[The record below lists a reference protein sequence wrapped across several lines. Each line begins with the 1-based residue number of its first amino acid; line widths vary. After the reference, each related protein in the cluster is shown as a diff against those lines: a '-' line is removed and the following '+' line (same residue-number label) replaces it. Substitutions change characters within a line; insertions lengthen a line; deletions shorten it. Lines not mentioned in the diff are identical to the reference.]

1 MKILMCC
8 ALLVCLPGCIP
19 IGIRGTSITA
29 TELPSCIARSE
40 IETPLRPGAGTGTG
54 TTGNHPRQAAARCA

>member
-29 TELPSCIARSE
+29 TESPSCIARSE
-40 IETPLRPGAGTGTG
+40 IETPLPTGTGTG
-54 TTGNHPRQAAARCA
+54 TKGNHPSQAAPRCA